1 MPAAKRPISA
11 AALPIA
17 GTPLTAR
24 AGARHAKSAAARPLT
39 SEAAT
44 QLFRLQAE
52 EIRLETLIE
61 TAPELPEISAGG
73 DDVHLVAEALVTDNA
88 QKAFYVR
95 QLEDVRTAM
104 RAIAHGTYGTCTD
117 CGQPI
122 PAARIAVMPDATKC
136 VPCASRRR

>member
-11 AALPIA
+11 APLPIA

-39 SEAAT
+39 SEATT
-44 QLFRLQAE
+44 QLLRLQAE
-52 EIRLETLIE
+52 EVRLETLIE
-61 TAPELPEISAGG
+61 TTPELPEISAGG

-95 QLEDVRTAM
+95 QLEDVRTSM

-117 CGQPI
+117 CGMI
-122 PAARIAVMPDATKC
+122 AR
-136 VPCASRRR
+136 

>member
-1 MPAAKRPISA
+1 MPAAKRPTPA
-11 AALPIA
+11 APLPVA

-39 SEAAT
+39 SEATT
-44 QLFRLQAE
+44 QLARLQAE
-52 EIRLETLIE
+52 EVRLETLLE

-73 DDVHLVAEALVTDNA
+73 DDVHLVAEALVADNA

-95 QLEDVRTAM
+95 QLEDVRTSM
-104 RAIAHGTYGTCTD
+104 SAIARGSYGTCTG

-122 PAARIAVMPDATKC
+122 PAARLEVMPDATKC
-136 VPCASRRR
+136 VPCASGRR